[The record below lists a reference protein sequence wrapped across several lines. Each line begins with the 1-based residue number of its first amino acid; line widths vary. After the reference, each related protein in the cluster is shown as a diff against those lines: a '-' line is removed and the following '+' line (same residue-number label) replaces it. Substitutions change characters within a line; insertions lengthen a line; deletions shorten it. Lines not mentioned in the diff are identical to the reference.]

1 MKLSFTKM
9 HGLGNDFAVVDLLT
23 QRAKLT
29 PAQIAV
35 LADRHRGIGFD
46 QLLAVE
52 PPRRPEA
59 DFRYRIF
66 NTDGSEAEQCGNGA
80 RCFAR
85 FVVERGLTK
94 KQTLVLE
101 VPRGTITA
109 TLQDE
114 GWVEVDMGAPS
125 FALDAFPVTLS
136 ARAEAQGLSLELATD
151 AGPAVLTLVS
161 MGNPHG
167 VIFVPSVVDAPVA
180 ALGAALQAHEAF
192 PESLNVGFCE
202 IVDRKRLR
210 LRVYE
215 RGVGETQA
223 CGSGACAAMA
233 AAREQGWV
241 GDEVTVSLSGGEL
254 RLRWQGP
261 GSPLMMAGPTAFAYE
276 GQVRL

>member
-1 MKLSFTKM
+1 VKLTFTKM

-23 QRAKLT
+23 QRAKLS
-29 PAQIAV
+29 PAQIAA

-52 PPRRPEA
+52 PPQRPEA

-94 KQTLVLE
+94 KHTLVLE

-109 TLQDE
+109 TLQDQ

-125 FALDAFPVTLS
+125 FALEAYPVTFG
-136 ARAEAQGLSLELATD
+136 ARAQAQGLSVELSTD
-151 AGPAVLTLVS
+151 AGPATLTLVS

-167 VIFVPSVVDAPVA
+167 VVFVPSVAEAPVA
-180 ALGAALQAHEAF
+180 TLGAALQAHEAF

-202 IVDRKRLR
+202 VVDRKRLR

-223 CGSGACAAMA
+223 CGSGACAAVA

-241 GDEVTVSLSGGEL
+241 GDEVTVTLPGGDL

-261 GSPLMMAGPTAFAYE
+261 GTPLMMAGPTAFVYE
-276 GQVRL
+276 GQVRI

>member
-125 FALDAFPVTLS
+125 FALDAFPVTLG

-180 ALGAALQAHEAF
+180 NLGAALQAHEAF

>member
-1 MKLSFTKM
+1 M

-114 GWVEVDMGAPS
+114 GWVEVDMGSPS
-125 FALDAFPVTLS
+125 FALDTFPVTLGS
-136 ARAEAQGLSLELATD
+136 RAEAQGLSLEMATD

>member
-1 MKLSFTKM
+1 M

-109 TLQDE
+109 TLQDRA
-114 GWVEVDMGAPS
+114 GSRLIWGRRALRWMPS
-125 FALDAFPVTLS
+125 RDAQCSPRPRPF
-136 ARAEAQGLSLELATD
+136 LEWPRTP
-151 AGPAVLTLVS
+151 PAVLTLHPWATP
-161 MGNPHG
+161 MG
-167 VIFVPSVVDAPVA
+167 
-180 ALGAALQAHEAF
+180 
-192 PESLNVGFCE
+192 
-202 IVDRKRLR
+202 
-210 LRVYE
+210 
-215 RGVGETQA
+215 
-223 CGSGACAAMA
+223 
-233 AAREQGWV
+233 
-241 GDEVTVSLSGGEL
+241 
-254 RLRWQGP
+254 
-261 GSPLMMAGPTAFAYE
+261 
-276 GQVRL
+276 

>member
-125 FALDAFPVTLS
+125 FALDAFPVTLG

>member
-23 QRAKLT
+23 QRAKLS
-29 PAQIAV
+29 PAQIAA

-46 QLLAVE
+46 QLLVVE
-52 PPRRPEA
+52 PPQRPEA

-85 FVVERGLTK
+85 FVVDRGLTK

-101 VPRGTITA
+101 VPRGTVTA
-109 TLQDE
+109 TLQDQ

-125 FALDAFPVTLS
+125 FALDAFPVTPG
-136 ARAEAQGLSLELATD
+136 ARARAQGLSVELSTD
-151 AGPAVLTLVS
+151 AGPTMLTLVS

-167 VIFVPSVVDAPVA
+167 VVFVPSVAEAPVET
-180 ALGAALQAHEAF
+180 LGAALQAHEAF
-192 PESLNVGFCE
+192 PESLNVGFCQV
-202 IVDRKRLR
+202 VDRKRLR

-223 CGSGACAAMA
+223 CGSGACAAVA
-233 AAREQGWV
+233 AAREQGWI
-241 GDEVTVSLSGGEL
+241 GDEVTVSLPGGDL

-261 GSPLMMAGPTAFAYE
+261 GTPLMMAGPTAFVYE

>member
-125 FALDAFPVTLS
+125 FALDAFPVTLG
-136 ARAEAQGLSLELATD
+136 AQAEAQGLSLELATD

-180 ALGAALQAHEAF
+180 NLGAALQAHEAF

-254 RLRWQGP
+254 RLRWRGP

>member
-1 MKLSFTKM
+1 VKLTFTKM

-23 QRAKLT
+23 QRAKLS
-29 PAQIAV
+29 PAQIAA

-46 QLLAVE
+46 QLLVVE
-52 PPRRPEA
+52 PPQRPEA

-85 FVVERGLTK
+85 FVVDRGLTK
-94 KQTLVLE
+94 KHTLVLE

-109 TLQDE
+109 TLQDQ

-125 FALDAFPVTLS
+125 FALDAFPVTLG
-136 ARAEAQGLSLELATD
+136 ARAQAQGLSVELSTD
-151 AGPAVLTLVS
+151 AGPAMLTLVS

-167 VIFVPSVVDAPVA
+167 VVFVPSAADAPVA
-180 ALGAALQAHEAF
+180 TLGAALQAHEAF
-192 PESLNVGFCE
+192 PESLNVGFCQV
-202 IVDRKRLR
+202 VDRKCLR

-223 CGSGACAAMA
+223 CGSGACAAVA
-233 AAREQGWV
+233 AAREQGWI
-241 GDEVTVSLSGGEL
+241 GDEVTVTLPGGDL

-261 GSPLMMAGPTAFAYE
+261 GTPLMMAGPTAFVYE

>member
-1 MKLSFTKM
+1 VKLSFTKM

-52 PPRRPEA
+52 PPQRPEA

-109 TLQDE
+109 TLQDQ
-114 GWVEVDMGAPS
+114 GWVEVDMGSPS
-125 FALDAFPVTLS
+125 FALDAFPVTLGS
-136 ARAEAQGLSLELATD
+136 RAETQGLSLEMATD

>member
-125 FALDAFPVTLS
+125 FALDAFPVTLGS
-136 ARAEAQGLSLELATD
+136 RAEAQGLSLEMATD

>member
-23 QRAKLT
+23 QRARLT

-52 PPRRPEA
+52 PPQRPEA

-125 FALDAFPVTLS
+125 FALDAFPVTLG

-180 ALGAALQAHEAF
+180 NLGAALQAHEAF

>member
-1 MKLSFTKM
+1 MKLTFTKM

-23 QRAKLT
+23 QRAKLS
-29 PAQIAV
+29 PAQIAA

-52 PPRRPEA
+52 PPQRPEA

-101 VPRGTITA
+101 VPRGIITA
-109 TLQDE
+109 TLQDQ

-125 FALDAFPVTLS
+125 FTLEAFPVMLG
-136 ARAEAQGLSLELATD
+136 ARAQAQGLSVELSTD
-151 AGPAVLTLVS
+151 AGPATLTLVS

-167 VIFVPSVVDAPVA
+167 VVFVPSVADAPVET
-180 ALGAALQAHEAF
+180 LGAALQAHEAF

-202 IVDRKRLR
+202 VVDRKHLR
-210 LRVYE
+210 LRVFE

-223 CGSGACAAMA
+223 CGSGACAAVA

-241 GDEVTVSLSGGEL
+241 GDEVTVTLPGGAL

-261 GSPLMMAGPTAFAYE
+261 GAPLLMAGPTAVVYE

>member
-1 MKLSFTKM
+1 M

-52 PPRRPEA
+52 PPQRPEA

-114 GWVEVDMGAPS
+114 GWVEVDMGSPS
-125 FALDAFPVTLS
+125 FALDTFPVTLGS
-136 ARAEAQGLSLELATD
+136 RAEAQGLSLEMATD

-180 ALGAALQAHEAF
+180 NLGAALQAHEAF

>member
-23 QRAKLT
+23 QRAKLS
-29 PAQIAV
+29 PAQIAA

-109 TLQDE
+109 TLQE
-114 GWVEVDMGAPS
+114 QGWVEVDMGAPS
-125 FALDAFPVTLS
+125 FALDAFPVTLGP
-136 ARAEAQGLSLELATD
+136 RAKAQGLSVELSTD
-151 AGPAVLTLVS
+151 VGPATLTLVS

-167 VIFVPSVVDAPVA
+167 VVFVPSVADAPVET
-180 ALGAALQAHEAF
+180 LGAALQAHEAF

-202 IVDRKRLR
+202 VVDRKHLR
-210 LRVYE
+210 LRVFE

-223 CGSGACAAMA
+223 CGSGACAAVA
-233 AAREQGWV
+233 AAREQGWL
-241 GDEVTVSLSGGEL
+241 GDEVTVTLPGGAL

-261 GSPLMMAGPTAFAYE
+261 GAPLLMAGPTAVVYE

>member
-52 PPRRPEA
+52 PPQRPEA

-109 TLQDE
+109 TLQDQ
-114 GWVEVDMGAPS
+114 GWVEVDMGSPS
-125 FALDAFPVTLS
+125 FALDAFPVTLGP
-136 ARAEAQGLSLELATD
+136 RAEAQGLSLEMATD

-223 CGSGACAAMA
+223 CGSGACAALA

-241 GDEVTVSLSGGEL
+241 GDEVTVSRSGGEL

>member
-180 ALGAALQAHEAF
+180 NLGAALQAHEAF

>member
-1 MKLSFTKM
+1 MKLTFTKM

-23 QRAKLT
+23 QRAKLS
-29 PAQIAV
+29 PAQIAA

-46 QLLAVE
+46 QLLVVE
-52 PPRRPEA
+52 APQRPEA

-85 FVVERGLTK
+85 FVVDRGLTK

-109 TLQDE
+109 TLQDQ
-114 GWVEVDMGAPS
+114 GWVEGDMGAPS
-125 FALDAFPVTLS
+125 FALDAYPVTLGP
-136 ARAEAQGLSLELATD
+136 RAQAQGLSVELSTD
-151 AGPAVLTLVS
+151 AGPATLTLVS

-167 VIFVPSVVDAPVA
+167 VVFVPSVAQAPVET
-180 ALGAALQAHEAF
+180 LGAALQAHEAF

-202 IVDRKRLR
+202 VVDRNRLR

-223 CGSGACAAMA
+223 CGSGACAAVA
-233 AAREQGWV
+233 AAREQGWI
-241 GDEVTVSLSGGEL
+241 GDEVTVTLPGGDL

-261 GSPLMMAGPTAFAYE
+261 GTPLMMAGPTAFVYE

>member
-1 MKLSFTKM
+1 MKLTFTKM

-23 QRAKLT
+23 QRAKLS
-29 PAQIAV
+29 PAQIAA

-46 QLLAVE
+46 QLLVVE
-52 PPRRPEA
+52 APQRPEA

-85 FVVERGLTK
+85 FVVDRGLTK

-109 TLQDE
+109 TLQDQ

-125 FALDAFPVTLS
+125 FALDAYPVTLGP
-136 ARAEAQGLSLELATD
+136 RAQAQGLSVELSTD
-151 AGPAVLTLVS
+151 AGPATLTLVS

-167 VIFVPSVVDAPVA
+167 VVFVPSVAQAPVET
-180 ALGAALQAHEAF
+180 LGAALQAHEAF

-202 IVDRKRLR
+202 VVDRNRLR

-223 CGSGACAAMA
+223 CGSGACAAVA
-233 AAREQGWV
+233 AAREQGWI
-241 GDEVTVSLSGGEL
+241 GDEVTVTLPGGDL

-261 GSPLMMAGPTAFAYE
+261 GTPLMMAGPTAFVYE

>member
-1 MKLSFTKM
+1 M

-52 PPRRPEA
+52 PPQRPEA

-114 GWVEVDMGAPS
+114 GWVEVDMGSPS
-125 FALDAFPVTLS
+125 
-136 ARAEAQGLSLELATD
+136 
-151 AGPAVLTLVS
+151 
-161 MGNPHG
+161 
-167 VIFVPSVVDAPVA
+167 
-180 ALGAALQAHEAF
+180 
-192 PESLNVGFCE
+192 
-202 IVDRKRLR
+202 
-210 LRVYE
+210 
-215 RGVGETQA
+215 
-223 CGSGACAAMA
+223 
-233 AAREQGWV
+233 
-241 GDEVTVSLSGGEL
+241 
-254 RLRWQGP
+254 LRWMP
-261 GSPLMMAGPTAFAYE
+261 SP
-276 GQVRL
+276 

>member
-23 QRAKLT
+23 QRVKLSA
-29 PAQIAV
+29 AQIAA

-52 PPRRPEA
+52 PPRRPDA

-85 FVVERGLTK
+85 FVVDRGLTK
-94 KQTLVLE
+94 KHTLVLE
-101 VPRGTITA
+101 VPRGIITA
-109 TLQDE
+109 TLQDQ
-114 GWVEVDMGAPS
+114 GWVEVDMGAPN
-125 FALDAFPVTLS
+125 FALDAFPVTLGP
-136 ARAEAQGLSLELATD
+136 RVQAQGLSVELATD

-167 VIFVPSVVDAPVA
+167 VVFVPSVADAPVA
-180 ALGAALQAHEAF
+180 TLGAVLQAHEAF

-202 IVDRKRLR
+202 VVDRTHLR

-223 CGSGACAAMA
+223 CGSGACAAVA
-233 AAREQGWV
+233 VAREQGWV
-241 GDEVTVSLSGGEL
+241 GDEVTVSLPGGEL

-261 GSPLMMAGPTAFAYE
+261 GSPLMMAGPTAFVYE
-276 GQVRL
+276 GQVRI

>member
-23 QRAKLT
+23 QRARLT

-125 FALDAFPVTLS
+125 FALDAFPVTLG

-180 ALGAALQAHEAF
+180 NLGAALQAHEAF

>member
-1 MKLSFTKM
+1 M

-23 QRAKLT
+23 QRVKLS
-29 PAQIAV
+29 PAQIAA

-52 PPRRPEA
+52 PPLRPEA

-109 TLQDE
+109 TLQDQ

-125 FALDAFPVTLS
+125 FALDAYPVTFG
-136 ARAEAQGLSLELATD
+136 ARAQAQGLSVELSTD
-151 AGPAVLTLVS
+151 AGPATLTLVS

-167 VIFVPSVVDAPVA
+167 VVFVPSVAEAPVA
-180 ALGAALQAHEAF
+180 TLGAALQAHEAF

-202 IVDRKRLR
+202 VVDRKRLR

-223 CGSGACAAMA
+223 CGSGACAAVA

-241 GDEVTVSLSGGEL
+241 GDEVTVTLPGGDL

-261 GSPLMMAGPTAFAYE
+261 GTPLMMAGPTAFVYE
-276 GQVRL
+276 GQVRI

>member
-52 PPRRPEA
+52 PPQRPEA

-109 TLQDE
+109 TLQDQ

-125 FALDAFPVTLS
+125 FALDAFPVTLGP
-136 ARAEAQGLSLELATD
+136 RAEAQGLSLEMATD

-180 ALGAALQAHEAF
+180 ALGASLQAHEAF

-233 AAREQGWV
+233 AAREHGWV
-241 GDEVTVSLSGGEL
+241 GDEVTVSRSGGEL
-254 RLRWQGP
+254 RLRWLGP

>member
-1 MKLSFTKM
+1 VKLTFTKM

-23 QRAKLT
+23 QRAKLS
-29 PAQIAV
+29 PAQIAA

-46 QLLAVE
+46 QLLVVE
-52 PPRRPEA
+52 PPQHPEA

-85 FVVERGLTK
+85 FVVDRGLTK
-94 KQTLVLE
+94 KHTLVLE

-109 TLQDE
+109 TLQDQ

-125 FALDAFPVTLS
+125 FALDAYPVTFG
-136 ARAEAQGLSLELATD
+136 ARAQAQGLSVELSTD
-151 AGPAVLTLVS
+151 AGPATLTLVS

-167 VIFVPSVVDAPVA
+167 VVFVPSVADAPVA
-180 ALGAALQAHEAF
+180 TLGAALQAHEAF

-202 IVDRKRLR
+202 VVDRKHLR
-210 LRVYE
+210 LRVFE

-223 CGSGACAAMA
+223 CGSGACAAVA
-233 AAREQGWV
+233 AAREQGWI
-241 GDEVTVSLSGGEL
+241 GDEVTVTLPGGDL

-261 GSPLMMAGPTAFAYE
+261 GTPLMMAGPTAFVYE

>member
-52 PPRRPEA
+52 PPQRPEA

-125 FALDAFPVTLS
+125 FALDAFPVTLG

-180 ALGAALQAHEAF
+180 NLGAALQAHEAF

-210 LRVYE
+210 LRVHE

>member
-23 QRAKLT
+23 QRAKLSA
-29 PAQIAV
+29 AQIAA

-109 TLQDE
+109 TLQE
-114 GWVEVDMGAPS
+114 QGWVEVDMGAPS
-125 FALDAFPVTLS
+125 FALDAFPVTLGS
-136 ARAEAQGLSLELATD
+136 RAQAQGLSVELSTD
-151 AGPAVLTLVS
+151 AGPATLTLVS

-167 VIFVPSVVDAPVA
+167 VVFVPSVAEAPVET
-180 ALGAALQAHEAF
+180 LGAALQAHEAF

-202 IVDRKRLR
+202 VVDRKHLR
-210 LRVYE
+210 LRVFE

-223 CGSGACAAMA
+223 CGSGACAAVA
-233 AAREQGWV
+233 AAREHGWV
-241 GDEVTVSLSGGEL
+241 GDEVTVTLPGGDL

-261 GSPLMMAGPTAFAYE
+261 GAPLLMAGPTAVVYE
-276 GQVRL
+276 GQVRI

>member
-52 PPRRPEA
+52 PPQRPEA

-114 GWVEVDMGAPS
+114 GWVEVDMGSPS
-125 FALDAFPVTLS
+125 FALDTFPVTLGS
-136 ARAEAQGLSLELATD
+136 RVEAQGLSLEMATD

-180 ALGAALQAHEAF
+180 NLGAALQAHEAF

>member
-23 QRAKLT
+23 QRAKLS
-29 PAQIAV
+29 PAQIAA

-109 TLQDE
+109 TLQE
-114 GWVEVDMGAPS
+114 QGWVEVDMGAPS
-125 FALDAFPVTLS
+125 FALDAFPVTLGP
-136 ARAEAQGLSLELATD
+136 RAKAQGLSVELSTD
-151 AGPAVLTLVS
+151 AGPATLTLVS

-167 VIFVPSVVDAPVA
+167 VVFVPSVADAPVET
-180 ALGAALQAHEAF
+180 LGAALQAHEAF

-202 IVDRKRLR
+202 VVDRKHLR
-210 LRVYE
+210 LRVFE

-223 CGSGACAAMA
+223 CGSGACAAVA

-241 GDEVTVSLSGGEL
+241 GDEVTVTLPGGDL

-261 GSPLMMAGPTAFAYE
+261 GAPILMAGPTAVVYE

>member
-1 MKLSFTKM
+1 MKLTFTKM

-23 QRAKLT
+23 QRAKLS
-29 PAQIAV
+29 PAQIAA

-52 PPRRPEA
+52 PPQRPEA

-101 VPRGTITA
+101 VPRGIITA
-109 TLQDE
+109 TLQDQ

-125 FALDAFPVTLS
+125 FTLEAFPVMLG
-136 ARAEAQGLSLELATD
+136 ARAQAQGLSVELSTD
-151 AGPAVLTLVS
+151 AGPATLTLVS

-167 VIFVPSVVDAPVA
+167 VVFVPSVADAPVET
-180 ALGAALQAHEAF
+180 LGAALQAHEAF

-202 IVDRKRLR
+202 VVDRKHLR
-210 LRVYE
+210 LRVFE

-223 CGSGACAAMA
+223 CGSGACAAVA

-241 GDEVTVSLSGGEL
+241 GDEVTVTLPGGDL

-261 GSPLMMAGPTAFAYE
+261 GTPLMMAGPTAFVYE
-276 GQVRL
+276 GQVRI

>member
-1 MKLSFTKM
+1 M

-52 PPRRPEA
+52 PPQRPEA

-109 TLQDE
+109 TLQDQ
-114 GWVEVDMGAPS
+114 GWVEVDMGSPS
-125 FALDAFPVTLS
+125 FALDAFPVTLGP
-136 ARAEAQGLSLELATD
+136 RAEAQGLSLEMATD
-151 AGPAVLTLVS
+151 AGPAVLTLGS

-180 ALGAALQAHEAF
+180 ALGASLQAHEAF

-233 AAREQGWV
+233 AAREHGWV

>member
-1 MKLSFTKM
+1 M

-52 PPRRPEA
+52 PPQRPEA

-109 TLQDE
+109 TLQDQ
-114 GWVEVDMGAPS
+114 GWVEVDMGSPS
-125 FALDAFPVTLS
+125 FALDAFPVTLGS
-136 ARAEAQGLSLELATD
+136 RAEAEGLSLEMATD

-167 VIFVPSVVDAPVA
+167 VVFVPSIAEAPVA

-202 IVDRKRLR
+202 VVDRKRLR

-223 CGSGACAAMA
+223 CGSGACAAVA

-241 GDEVTVSLSGGEL
+241 GDEVTVTLPGGEL

-261 GSPLMMAGPTAFAYE
+261 GTPLMMAGPTAFVYE
-276 GQVRL
+276 GQVRI

>member
-109 TLQDE
+109 TLQDQ

-125 FALDAFPVTLS
+125 FALDAFPVTLG

-180 ALGAALQAHEAF
+180 NLGAALQAHEAF

>member
-1 MKLSFTKM
+1 MKLSFAKM

-125 FALDAFPVTLS
+125 FALDAFPVTLG

-180 ALGAALQAHEAF
+180 NLGAALQAHEAF

>member
-23 QRAKLT
+23 QRARLT

-52 PPRRPEA
+52 PPQRPEA

-180 ALGAALQAHEAF
+180 NLGAALQAHEAF

>member
-1 MKLSFTKM
+1 MKLTFTKM

-23 QRAKLT
+23 QRAKLS
-29 PAQIAV
+29 PAQIAA

-52 PPRRPEA
+52 PPQGPEA

-109 TLQDE
+109 TLQDQ
-114 GWVEVDMGAPS
+114 GWVEVDMGSPS
-125 FALDAFPVTLS
+125 FALDAFPVTLGS
-136 ARAEAQGLSLELATD
+136 RAEAQGLSLEMATD

>member
-125 FALDAFPVTLS
+125 FALDAFPVTLG

-167 VIFVPSVVDAPVA
+167 VIFVSSVVDAPVA
-180 ALGAALQAHEAF
+180 NLGAALQAHEAF